1 MYRFVVSTVGTSLL
15 SNQIRPKDPKS
26 WKGLLDKTANWTEE
40 RIKQHEPEVI
50 NILLDLKN
58 RAEEKL
64 NSGNILEIKEASA
77 ELNGIY
83 SLYKDNIDNGKLDT
97 HWLITTETYQG
108 QKTAKIIKDFL
119 HKQVNFI
126 EIYTPDQL
134 STEDTANFKQGIDD
148 LIDWLSKR
156 YEESHKDGYSIYFN
170 LVGGFKAIQGYMNTI
185 GMFYADKIIYVFEG
199 ESSKLITIPRLPIT
213 LDYERVKKHQVTLAL
228 LNAGASFS
236 PKQMEKENIEEAL
249 ITEID
254 GKITIS
260 NWGQL
265 IWGQCKEKFLA
276 SDELLSFSNIDYE
289 DDFRKEYKKISS
301 PQDKIKLQETIAK
314 VSYQFEESN
323 GDTRILGK
331 TVSYYP
337 YQGAKDKEGVDH
349 FYVGIHWRVSCK
361 VVNKIL
367 RLRHYGTHD
376 YVERKETK

>member
-26 WKGLLDKTANWTEE
+26 WKGLLNKTANWTEE
-40 RIKQHEPEVI
+40 RIKRHEPEVI

-83 SLYKDNIDNGKLDT
+83 SLYKDNVENGKLDT

-108 QKTAKIIKDFL
+108 QSTAKIIKDFL
-119 HKQVNFI
+119 HKKVNFI

-148 LIDWLSKR
+148 LINWLSKR
-156 YEESHKDGYSIYFN
+156 HEESQKDGYSIYFN
-170 LVGGFKAIQGYMNTI
+170 LVGGFKAIQGCMNTI

-213 LDYERVKKHQVTLAL
+213 VDSERVKKHKVTLAL

-236 PKQMEKENIEEAL
+236 PKQIEDEKIEESL
-249 ITEID
+249 FTEID
-254 GKITIS
+254 GKVTIS
-260 NWGQL
+260 NWGLL
-265 IWGQCKEKFLA
+265 IWNECKINLLSEDLLIFPKLHYEDNFRGDYNRIRDKKEKL
-276 SDELLSFSNIDYE
+276 
-289 DDFRKEYKKISS
+289 
-301 PQDKIKLQETIAK
+301 QLQEDLAK
-314 VSYQFEESN
+314 VSNLLNQSN
-323 GDTRILGK
+323 GNTSVLKEHTGFRYDKYTNRNDDVAHFRVTQGLRI
-331 TVSYYP
+331 
-337 YQGAKDKEGVDH
+337 
-349 FYVGIHWRVSCK
+349 SCISISG
-361 VVNKIL
+361 IL
-367 RLRHYGTHD
+367 RLRRYG
-376 YVERKETK
+376 KEPEVNKNP